1 MIFGIGTDLC
11 QIERIKE
18 VYTKHAD
25 RFVDRILTEEEKN
38 ASRLNERFLA
48 RRFAAKEACAKA
60 LGSGIGEQVSFQ
72 DLTVTRVEG
81 ERPKVALSE
90 RVQQVF
96 PNITVHLSLSDDA
109 RLRSGRAWYPLHSI
123 GTSKT

>member
-38 ASRLNERFLA
+38 VSRLNERFLA

-96 PNITVHLSLSDDA
+96 PNITVHLSLSDDGEYA
-109 RLRSGRAWYPLHSI
+109 QAFAVAEQR
-123 GTSKT
+123 